1 MRAPI
6 ALLVYFFAVP
16 AAAQNL
22 VVSDAPEA
30 VSLTVYRASGQ
41 GEQPININWPQGY
54 ALITE
59 TRTITIPAGE
69 ALIRFEGVADGMF
82 PESAIVTGLPNGVR
96 EKNRDARLLSPS
108 GLVDAYL
115 KRAVTIT
122 RTDKATGKT
131 TSQEAMITSAPG
143 GAVVLQTDSG
153 YEALHCTG
161 LPERLGYGGVPASL
175 SAKPTLSVVTNSDRA
190 VTVKLTLTYMSAGF
204 DWRANYV
211 AQVTNK
217 SKGDTGSRV
226 GKSNVELFAWLTLAN
241 GGNQSFTNANTMA
254 IAGEPNRTRRGQQP
268 RPVGGALQLKC
279 WPMQR
284 TDQVPFRPGFAP
296 PPPPPMMYEAS
307 AVYAPAAAMDIAV
320 TGRMQKDRS
329 KLTAVV
335 VAEQEDIGDLK
346 LYRIPEPV
354 TVNAKGQKQVAMLV
368 KPEAAFDR
376 YYDADVSNYSGASA
390 PMGIR
395 LRTDNLK
402 DKGLGLPMPSGQ
414 VMIFEDS
421 KYGPLLTA
429 GRATIKDRA
438 VGDEVKLYVGPS
450 SDVRMKVVMTAET
463 KKTQTF
469 RVEVTNARNEAVN
482 AEIQIPYQLNG
493 KPNGVSKVDGVPTWK
508 VTLPANSDAVLNYVI
523 KNSQ

>member
-1 MRAPI
+1 MRLAL
-6 ALLVYFFAVP
+6 ALLLYFFAVP
-16 AAAQNL
+16 AAAQSIIISEL
-22 VVSDAPEA
+22 PEA

-41 GEQPININWPQGY
+41 GEQPMNINWPQGY

-69 ALIRFEGVADGMF
+69 ALIRFEGVAEGMF

-122 RTDKATGKT
+122 RTDKATGK
-131 TSQEAMITSAPG
+131 SVEQEAMITAAPG
-143 GAVVLQTDSG
+143 GAVVLQTDKG

-161 LPERLGYGGVPASL
+161 LPERLSYGGVPANL
-175 SAKPTLSVVTNSDRA
+175 SAKPTLSVITNSDRA

-211 AQVTNK
+211 AQVTDK
-217 SKGDTGSRV
+217 EKGSTGQ
-226 GKSNVELFAWLTLAN
+226 SNVELFAWLTLAN
-241 GGNQSFTNANTMA
+241 GGNQSFANANTMA
-254 IAGEPNRTRRGQQP
+254 IAGEPNRTRRGAQP

-284 TDQVPFRPGFAP
+284 TDQVPYRQGYADPSP
-296 PPPPPMMYEAS
+296 PPVYE
-307 AVYAPAAAMDIAV
+307 VERLYAPAAAMDVVV
-320 TGRMQKDRS
+320 TGSMKRKEVA
-329 KLTAVV
+329 KAAI

-376 YYDADVSNYSGASA
+376 YYDADVSNYSDNSA

-395 LRTDNLK
+395 LRTDNRK
-402 DKGLGLPMPSGQ
+402 EKGLGLPMPSGQ

-429 GRATIKDRA
+429 GRATLKDRA
-438 VGDEVKLYVGPS
+438 VGDEVKLYVGQS
-450 SDVRMKVVMTAET
+450 SDVRMKVVMTSET
-463 KKTQTF
+463 KKTQSF
-469 RVEVTNARNEAVN
+469 RVEITNARNEAVN
-482 AEIQIPYQLNG
+482 AEIQIPYELNG
-493 KPNGVSKVDGVPTWK
+493 KAKAVSKVDGVNTWK
-508 VTLPANSDAVLNYVI
+508 VTLPANSDAALNYVVKI
-523 KNSQ
+523 QQ

>member
-1 MRAPI
+1 MRLVI
-6 ALLVYFFAVP
+6 ALIVYFFAMP

-22 VVSDAPEA
+22 VVSGAPEA

-41 GEQPININWPQGY
+41 GEQPINIGWPQGY

-69 ALIRFEGVADGMF
+69 ALIRFEGVAEGMF

-122 RTDKATGKT
+122 RTDKATGK
-131 TSQEAMITSAPG
+131 SVAQNAMITAAPG

-161 LPERLGYGGVPASL
+161 LPERLSFGGIPTSL

-211 AQVTNK
+211 AQVSDK
-217 SKGDTGSRV
+217 AKGSTGSGV

-241 GGNQSFTNANTMA
+241 GGNQSFSNANTMA
-254 IAGEPNRTRRGQQP
+254 IAGEPNRTRRGP
-268 RPVGGALQLKC
+268 SVRPVGGALQLKC

-284 TDQVPFRPGFAP
+284 TDQVPYRAGYAYP
-296 PPPPPMMYEAS
+296 PPPSPELRTL
-307 AVYAPAAAMDIAV
+307 YAPAAAMEVVV
-320 TGRMQKDRS
+320 TGQLLDKERS

-354 TVNAKGQKQVAMLV
+354 TVNAKGQKQVAMIV

-376 YYDADVSNYSGASA
+376 YYDADISNYSENSA
-390 PMGIR
+390 PMNIR
-395 LRTDNLK
+395 LRTENRK
-402 DKGLGLPMPSGQ
+402 EKGLGLPMPSGQ

-429 GRATIKDRA
+429 GRATLKDRA
-438 VGDEVKLYVGPS
+438 VGDEVKLLVGQS
-450 SDVRMKVVMTAET
+450 SDVRMKVIMIKEI
-463 KKTQTF
+463 KKTQSF
-469 RVEVTNARNEAVN
+469 RVEITNARNEPVN
-482 AEIQIPYQLNG
+482 AEIQIPYELSG
-493 KPNGVSKVDGVPTWK
+493 KPNGVAKVDGVPTWK
-508 VTLPANSDAVLNYVI
+508 VTVPANSDVSLNYIVKI
-523 KNSQ
+523 PQ